1 MFGYLVAN
9 TELLDEEQQ
18 LRYKACYCGLCR
30 SLKER
35 HGQLS
40 RMTLNFDM
48 TFLVLLLGSL
58 YEPSEQREREK
69 CIAHP
74 AEPRP
79 WWRTE
84 FTDYAADMNVA
95 LAYLKCMDDW
105 ADDSN
110 PIALAEA
117 GMLKRAYK
125 TISAQYP
132 RQCEAMDLS
141 LRELHRLE
149 QAGEESPDRAADCF
163 AMLMGEIFA
172 PREDYWSTALRS
184 TGQAL
189 GRFIYVMDACMDL
202 ESDTLFN
209 RYNPFR
215 RYYGL
220 DNEQRFRDILK
231 MLLGDCVREFDRL
244 PLVQDAD
251 ILKNILCVGLWTEFD
266 KKYSLKKKKGPSDG
280 TGSV

>member
-1 MFGYLVAN
+1 MFGYLTAKA
-9 TELLDEEQQ
+9 ELLSEEQQ
-18 LRYKACYCGLCR
+18 SRYKACYCGLCR

-48 TFLVLLLGSL
+48 TFLVMLLSSL
-58 YEPSEQREREK
+58 YEPEEQQDKLK

-74 AEPRP
+74 IEPRAF
-79 WWRTE
+79 WQSE

-105 ADDSN
+105 QDDTN
-110 PIALAEA
+110 PLALAEA
-117 GMLKRAYK
+117 AALKKAYRK
-125 TISAQYP
+125 ICACYP
-132 RQCEAMDLS
+132 RQCAAMDSSIKALTAIERS
-141 LRELHRLE
+141 RD
-149 QAGEESPDRAADCF
+149 ESADRAADCF
-163 AMLMGEIFA
+163 AKMMGEIFVFQ
-172 PREDYWSTALRS
+172 EDHWSQTLRR

-202 ESDTLFN
+202 NRDALLE

-251 ILKNILCVGLWTEFD
+251 ILKNILCFGLWTEFD
-266 KKYSLKKKKGPSDG
+266 KKYSNKKGPSDD
-280 TGSV
+280 TGPV

>member
-1 MFGYLVAN
+1 MFGYLTAK

-18 LRYKACYCGLCR
+18 RRYKACYCGLCR

-35 HGQLS
+35 HGQFS
-40 RMTLNFDM
+40 RMSLNFDM
-48 TFLVLLLGSL
+48 TFLVRLLGSL
-58 YEPSEQREREK
+58 YEPEEQRDTQK

-74 AEPRP
+74 MEARP
-79 WWRTE
+79 WWRTA

-105 ADDSN
+105 QDDSN
-110 PIALAEA
+110 PVALAEA
-117 GMLKRAYK
+117 GLLKSAFRK
-125 TISAQYP
+125 IKAQYP
-132 RQCEAMDLS
+132 RQCDAMEVSIRALS
-141 LRELHRLE
+141 QLE
-149 QAGEESPDRAADCF
+149 QARDESPDRAAGCF
-163 AMLMGEIFA
+163 ALMMGEIFV
-172 PREDYWSTALRS
+172 PKEDRWSPILRN
-184 TGQAL
+184 TGQLL
-189 GRFIYVMDACMDL
+189 GRFVYILDACMDL
-202 ESDTLFN
+202 ESDTLFE

-251 ILKNILCVGLWTEFD
+251 ILKNVLCVGLWTEFD
-266 KKYSLKKKKGPSDG
+266 KKYSRKKGPSDG

>member
-1 MFGYLVAN
+1 MFGYLVAK

-18 LRYKACYCGLCR
+18 LRYKSCYCGLCR
-30 SLKER
+30 SLRER
-35 HGQLS
+35 HGQIS
-40 RMTLNFDM
+40 RMSLNFDM

-58 YEPSEQREREK
+58 YEPEEQRDVQK

-74 AEPRP
+74 IEARP

-105 ADDSN
+105 QDDSN

-117 GMLKRAYK
+117 KLLKSAFK
-125 TISAQYP
+125 KIKAQYP
-132 RQCEAMDLS
+132 RQCDAMEVSIRALGQV
-141 LRELHRLE
+141 E
-149 QAGEESPDRAADCF
+149 QARDESPDRAADCF
-163 AMLMGEIFA
+163 ALMMGELFV
-172 PREDYWSTALRS
+172 PKEDRWSPNLRY
-184 TGQAL
+184 TGQML
-189 GRFIYVMDACMDL
+189 GRFIYIMDACMDL
-202 ESDTLFN
+202 ESDTLFE
-209 RYNPFR
+209 RFNPFR

-244 PLVQDAD
+244 PLVQDAE
-251 ILKNILCVGLWTEFD
+251 ILKNVLCAGLWTEFD
-266 KKYSLKKKKGPSDG
+266 KKYSSKKGPSHG

>member
-1 MFGYLVAN
+1 MFGYLTAK

-18 LRYKACYCGLCR
+18 RRYKACYCGLCR

-35 HGQLS
+35 HGQFS
-40 RMTLNFDM
+40 RMSLNFDM

-58 YEPSEQREREK
+58 YEPEEQRDTQK

-74 AEPRP
+74 IEARP
-79 WWRTE
+79 WWRTA

-105 ADDSN
+105 QDDSN

-117 GMLKRAYK
+117 ELLKSSFRK
-125 TISAQYP
+125 IKAQYP
-132 RQCEAMDLS
+132 RQCDAMEVSIRALGQIEQDREEA
-141 LRELHRLE
+141 
-149 QAGEESPDRAADCF
+149 PDRAADCF
-163 AMLMGEIFA
+163 ALMMGEIFV
-172 PREDYWSTALRS
+172 PKEDRWSPILRN
-184 TGQAL
+184 TGQLL
-189 GRFIYVMDACMDL
+189 GRFLYIMDACMDL
-202 ESDTLFN
+202 ESDTLFE

-244 PLVQDAD
+244 PLVQDVD
-251 ILKNILCVGLWTEFD
+251 ILKNVLCAGLWTEFD
-266 KKYSLKKKKGPSDG
+266 KKYSRKKGPSDG

>member
-18 LRYKACYCGLCR
+18 RRYKACYCGLCR

-58 YEPSEQREREK
+58 YEPEEQREKEK

-74 AEPRP
+74 VEARP

-105 ADDSN
+105 EDDSN
-110 PIALAEA
+110 PIALAQA
-117 GMLKRAYK
+117 GVLKSAYQK
-125 TISAQYP
+125 ISARYP

-141 LRELHRLE
+141 IRDLRQLE
-149 QAGEESPDRAADCF
+149 KAGDESPDRAADCF

-172 PREDYWSTALRS
+172 PREDYWSTALRR
-184 TGQAL
+184 TGQCL

-202 ESDTLFN
+202 ESDTLFE

-251 ILKNILCVGLWTEFD
+251 ILKNVLCVGLWTEFD
-266 KKYSLKKKKGPSDG
+266 KKYSRKKGPSDG